1 MKTLKI
7 LTIIAITGTVG
18 VMAHGIGQKGQSDC
32 GNQYNITIGDHSSE
46 AQMQKRWHRKSP
58 NKRINHLLRKLDL
71 SEAQKTKLKEIRNE
85 MQQAR
90 KIQQKNL
97 KGSMNLKKFVSVDGF
112 DKEGFVAASE
122 GRAKE
127 MANVRA
133 DMMDKFIS
141 VLTPEQRIELVEKLN
156 KQGDRKGKGKRHQ
169 QK

>member
-18 VMAHGIGQKGQSDC
+18 IMAQGAGQEGQGNC
-32 GNQYNITIGDHSSE
+32 TNQYNITIGDQASNRK
-46 AQMQKRWHRKSP
+46 MQRRKNP
-58 NKRINHLLRKLDL
+58 NRRINRLLHKLDL
-71 SEAQKTKLKEIRNE
+71 SEAQKTKLGEIRKQ

-90 KIQQKNL
+90 KIQQKKL
-97 KGSMNLKKFVSVDGF
+97 RGSMNLKKFVSVDGF
-112 DKEGFVAASE
+112 DKEEFVAATE

-133 DMMDKFIS
+133 DMMEKFIT

-156 KQGDRKGKGKRHQ
+156 KQSHRRGKGKRHQ
-169 QK
+169 QQ